1 MKMTIIHVAVLLMC
15 IGLAG
20 CGRSDIKDTDI
31 AVQYNELKDE
41 NVRLYDSI
49 ASLNILINSTA
60 SYPELL
66 DNSSDN
72 YEEFRRVRAA
82 LLNSPQSI
90 PDTAVLGGKMHFD
103 DIKVLD
109 ENWIYASYNDGHVHN
124 QVIFW
129 YEKGKNN
136 TYTFRVVLKY
146 E

>member
-1 MKMTIIHVAVLLMC
+1 MGSVLT
-15 IGLAG
+15 A
-20 CGRSDIKDTDI
+20 CGGSDIKDTDI

-41 NVRLYDSI
+41 NVKLYDSI

-66 DNSSDN
+66 DNTGDN
-72 YEEFRRVRAA
+72 YEEYKRVRAA

-109 ENWIYASYNDGHVHN
+109 ENWIYASYNDGHIHN
-124 QVIFW
+124 QVIFL

-136 TYTFRVVLKY
+136 AYSFKTVLRF